1 MSIPY
6 AAAPI
11 LTAVLLIL
19 ALRQSAVRAGF
30 AGLLAALLVVWL
42 SPNFHLAVEPLAAA
56 LAYGGLTTLVV
67 SYVLLGGVVLYQVM
81 QAGGALARIAAA
93 LAGADRKSTRLTSRH

>member
-1 MSIPY
+1 MVVRRRNRCHVSAPLSNSPPSMSILY

-56 LAYGGLTTLVV
+56 LASGGLTTRCG
-67 SYVLLGGVVLYQVM
+67 SHVM
-81 QAGGALARIAAA
+81 PAGHLPYRGHPR
-93 LAGADRKSTRLTSRH
+93 